1 MANEET
7 PKNDDVHADESESS
21 IPASKAQTAARL
33 HAPPASD
40 AKRFNAIPHKTMISM
55 TKNAKQTYANRM
67 RR

>member
-1 MANEET
+1 MANYET
-7 PKNDDVHADESESS
+7 PKNDDVQVDESESS
-21 IPASKAQTAARL
+21 IQDSKAQTAARL
-33 HAPPASD
+33 HARQVSE